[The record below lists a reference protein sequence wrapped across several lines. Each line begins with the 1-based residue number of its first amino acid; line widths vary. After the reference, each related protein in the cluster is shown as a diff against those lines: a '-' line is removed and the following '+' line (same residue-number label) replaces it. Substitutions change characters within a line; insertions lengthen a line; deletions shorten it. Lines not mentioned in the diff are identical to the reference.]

1 MAFVAITA
9 SSVTLQGKS
18 GKLYNLAFTK
28 AAAVGM
34 VTFTQDGQTFFQ
46 LPEQCRI
53 IDAYVGDAV
62 NATDYFDIYV
72 NSQVR
77 PQLRIYS
84 DGVNNATTVPR
95 LTPSSWIGAGA
106 QFAVYHYSA

>member
-9 SSVTLQGKS
+9 SSITLQGRS
-18 GKLYNLAFTK
+18 GKLYTLAFTK
-28 AAAVGM
+28 ATAVGM
-34 VTFTQDGQTFFQ
+34 VTFTQDGQTFYS

-53 IDAYVGDAV
+53 VDAYVGDAV
-62 NATDYFDIYV
+62 NATDYFDVYV

-77 PQLRIYS
+77 PNMRIYS

-95 LTPSSWIGAGA
+95 LTTSSWIAAGA
-106 QFAVYHYSA
+106 QFALYHYSA